1 MKGDFSRSTFDP
13 KKHFSGVRMQQGR
26 VQLDADWNEN
36 LDILL
41 RRIETETIDVIGE
54 CGVPV
59 HDAGFGVVTDF
70 NTLSQAEKDWL
81 TAQGFNTLGAGDFY
95 LTQGRAYVDGIQ
107 IENDN
112 TLPFSQQPFVLP
124 KGQGKIS
131 ADGIYLL
138 YLDVWERLITAIEDP
153 SIREV
158 ALGGPDTT
166 ARTQVVWQAALAN
179 VGNVGDNITCS
190 DYLHPWPDAS
200 TGKLSARTQP
210 QDQPTDPCPVPPGAG
225 YKRLENQ
232 LYRVEIHKGTNNG
245 GPTYK
250 WSRDNG
256 SVVVSIAEFAVD
268 GANTKIR
275 TTSLG
280 RDDVLGLHEND
291 WVEIL
296 DDAAELAGQPGTLVQ
311 INKIDPDNVLTL
323 SAPVSGYDING
334 HPKVRRWDSDGAGG
348 NGIALTS
355 GYVDLEGGIQIQF
368 DTTGTY
374 RTGDYWLIPARTV
387 PGQYGDI
394 EWPQD
399 GGNPAALLPF
409 GIVHHYCKLAL
420 LTSTSGAITV
430 EDCRQIFPPLTELPT
445 GGDECCSVTVG
456 QGGDYPDIPSA
467 IAARPTN
474 ADWWTICILPGQL
487 GIKDTVSVDGA
498 KSLRINGCGN
508 QCRLLGPQGKPIF
521 KFTNGQDIK
530 LEGLRIE
537 AASADGAILFADTD
551 GIVIANCTAINTAS
565 ASTDSKTGVYGGAE
579 PLIII
584 DNGSRIEVRENDL
597 FGLPAIQVNG
607 RDIQILHNR
616 ILGGG
621 IQVIPPSSTV
631 EIDDNT
637 ILNGMG
643 AGIQLGGGDK
653 TAVDFVKM
661 YQETTGNSPA
671 GISNY
676 TSHGINYVAGIRYVT
691 ISNNLIGKMAGSGII
706 TETSLISARKLGDV
720 DVISI
725 HDNQIIACCKTPD
738 VTLND
743 RSGVGGGI
751 AVIGL
756 FGSQIKDN
764 FIFENGLRRQAA
776 CGIFILDGSDIE
788 ISGNTI
794 LENGSGEDQTQPDS
808 YQAGI
813 AAQHVYGNFLGTV
826 SAGNISG
833 GLLGYPAVRIHGNQ
847 VICAAGQALSVTAM
861 GGVMIDGN
869 TFATRER
876 KQQPASP
883 LHFGE
888 KGACVYVLDMGLP
901 VWLPETAVL
910 WQMMSTGQTNIHQDY
925 QKIDALSASLPDGRV
940 LFNNNQVTFNT
951 TQEEV
956 INSLGPL
963 DSGWAQ
969 RAWDAATF
977 STLII
982 SLDDISLNGNQ
993 FQATV
998 PLYMQDGFQKYQ
1010 AKQITAEELWA
1021 YLLKF
1026 IQVGTAGTVIRA
1038 NGNGIEERLYS
1049 NWVSYASNASTMN
1062 LTTSN
1067 EATHSLVTNAPKKAE
1082 ANNLTLF

>member
-1 MKGDFSRSTFDP
+1 M
-13 KKHFSGVRMQQGR
+13 
-26 VQLDADWNEN
+26 
-36 LDILL
+36 
-41 RRIETETIDVIGE
+41 
-54 CGVPV
+54 
-59 HDAGFGVVTDF
+59 
-70 NTLSQAEKDWL
+70 
-81 TAQGFNTLGAGDFY
+81 
-95 LTQGRAYVDGIQ
+95 
-107 IENDN
+107 
-112 TLPFSQQPFVLP
+112 
-124 KGQGKIS
+124 
-131 ADGIYLL
+131 
-138 YLDVWERLITAIEDP
+138 
-153 SIREV
+153 
-158 ALGGPDTT
+158 ALGGPDTAT
-166 ARTQVVWQAALAN
+166 RTQVIWQAILAN
-179 VGNVGDNITCS
+179 VGNVGDKVTCA
-190 DYLHPWPDAS
+190 DDLHPWPDAS

-256 SVVVSIAEFAVD
+256 SVAVAIAEFAVD
-268 GANTKIR
+268 GSNSKIR

-291 WVEIL
+291 WIEVL
-296 DDAAELAGQPGTLVQ
+296 DDATELAGQPGTLVQ

-348 NGIALTS
+348 NGIALTN

-394 EWPQD
+394 EWPQES
-399 GGNPAALLPF
+399 GSPAALLPF

-420 LTSTSGAITV
+420 LTSSGGAITV

-445 GGDECCSVTVG
+445 GGDACCSVTVG
-456 QGGDYPDIPSA
+456 QSGDYPDIQSA
-467 IAARPTN
+467 IAARPNN

-498 KSLRINGCGN
+498 QSLTINGCGN
-508 QCRLLGPQGKPIF
+508 PCRLLGPQGKPVF

-537 AASADGAILFADTD
+537 ASSSDGAILFADTD

-565 ASTDSKTGVYGGAE
+565 ASTESKTGAYGAAV

-584 DNGSRIEVRENDL
+584 DNGSRIKVRENDL
-597 FGLPAIQVNG
+597 FGLPAVQVNG

-643 AGIQLGGGDK
+643 PGIQLGGGNK
-653 TAVDFVKM
+653 TALDFVKM
-661 YQETTGNSPA
+661 YQETTGNMSGNPA
-671 GISNY
+671 SGISNY
-676 TSHGINYVAGIRYVT
+676 PSHGISYVAGIRYVT
-691 ISNNLIGKMAGSGII
+691 ISNNLIGKMVGSGII
-706 TETSLISARKLGDV
+706 TETSLVEARKLGDV
-720 DVISI
+720 DVASI
-725 HDNQIIACCKTPD
+725 HDNQIIACCKAPD
-738 VTLND
+738 VVLNNT
-743 RSGVGGGI
+743 SSVGGGI

-756 FGSQIKDN
+756 FGSQIQDN
-764 FIFENGLRRQAA
+764 FIFENGLTRQTA

-794 LENGSGEDQTQPDS
+794 LENGSNEDQAQPDS

-813 AAQHVYGNFLGTV
+813 AAQHVYGNFLGTI
-826 SAGNISG
+826 SKGNAAG
-833 GLLGYPAVRIHGNQ
+833 GLLGYPALRIHGNQ
-847 VICAAGQALSVTAM
+847 VVCPTGQALTVMAM
-861 GGVMIDGN
+861 GGVVVDGN
-869 TFATRER
+869 TFSTRER
-876 KQQPASP
+876 KKQPTSP
-883 LHFGE
+883 LNFGE
-888 KGACVYVLDMGLP
+888 KGACVYILDMGMP
-901 VWLPETAVL
+901 VWLPGAAVL

-925 QKIDALSASLPDGRV
+925 QKINASSASLPDGRV

-951 TQEEV
+951 TEEEV
-956 INSLGPL
+956 VTSLGPL

-969 RAWDAATF
+969 RAWAAATF

-998 PLYMQDGFQKYQ
+998 PLYVQDGYQKLQ
-1010 AKQITAEELWA
+1010 NKQITVEELWA
-1021 YLLKF
+1021 YLVKF

-1038 NGNGIEERLYS
+1038 DGNGIEERLYS
-1049 NWVSYASNASTMN
+1049 NYVSYASNASTMN

-1067 EATHSLVTNAPKKAE
+1067 EATHALVTNAPKKAE